1 MFEEAFSAGFSGD
14 RASHRELSLPAAIV
28 LHLAAFAAVIGA
40 SMWTIEEP
48 PDPPVPVVFH
58 RLTVPAGA
66 LRAAPAATGAVKPRP
81 AARSVRLIAPVEL
94 PTRVGPAEPEADVPG
109 DAELTSENPGSPVGP
124 GGPGGEGD
132 VPGGTGDREGTL
144 SDLSGTPPRPGG
156 DVHAPE
162 LVRRVEPAYPEAARR
177 ARLEGLV
184 VLEAI
189 IAASGDIEEVR
200 VVRSA
205 SALLDSAAEE
215 AVRRWKYRPATLN
228 GRAVRVLLTVTVSF
242 RLH

>member
-14 RASHRELSLPAAIV
+14 RASHRALSLPAAIA

-58 RLTVPAGA
+58 PPTVPAGA
-66 LRAAPAATGAVKPRP
+66 ARAASASKGSVRPRP
-81 AARSVRLIAPVEL
+81 VARSVRLVAPVEL
-94 PTRVGPAEPEADVPG
+94 PTRVGPAEPEAEVPG
-109 DAELTSENPGSPVGP
+109 DADLSNEDPGYSEGP
-124 GGPGGEGD
+124 GGPGL

-144 SDLSGTPPRPGG
+144 IDLSGTPPRPGG

-189 IAASGDIEEVR
+189 IAASGDIEEIR
-200 VVRSA
+200 VIRSA

-242 RLH
+242 QLH